1 MGGLSVVLRDSF
13 VILRLCKYAIFTVIG
28 GRHILS
34 RVLEKLLSNDS
45 NARAREHERMKHS
58 TPSGLITDH

>member
-1 MGGLSVVLRDSF
+1 MGGLSVVLRDSS

-45 NARAREHERMKHS
+45 NAREHERMKHS